1 MRRQKSEKVTTTF
14 SRSGV
19 IDFKEGFMENDSV
32 EHLPTEAIP
41 LNQEAIPLNKE
52 AIDLNVETAESMLDK
67 ARRKAKELKEYVREK
82 LHKSPKPEK
91 VMQAQQHLNT
101 LTHLEATQIQDL
113 VAADVNAFSTKYL
126 AAFSSD
132 AITQA
137 QLDTMVSLGT
147 DVYNN
152 SMCTH
157 IQQSSTYNA
166 PLTSQKPRTKV
177 SSKTPVYERSFH
189 REEVSQES
197 MMDKK
202 YSLRELQPK
211 LEKAVNETLSAYG
224 IDGSDVDTKQK
235 ARMSQLEALLRT

>member
-1 MRRQKSEKVTTTF
+1 
-14 SRSGV
+14 
-19 IDFKEGFMENDSV
+19 MENDSV
-32 EHLPTEAIP
+32 EHLPTEAT
-41 LNQEAIPLNKE
+41 PLNKE

-67 ARRKAKELKEYVREK
+67 ARRKAKEVKEYVKEK
-82 LHKSPKPEK
+82 LRKSPKPAN
-91 VMQAQQHLNT
+91 VMHAQQHLNT

-126 AAFSSD
+126 AAFSSE
-132 AITQA
+132 AMTQA
-137 QLDTMVSLGT
+137 QIDTMVSLGT
-147 DVYNN
+147 DVYNT

-157 IQQSSTYNA
+157 IQQSSTYNVQSS
-166 PLTSQKPRTKV
+166 TSEKPCIKE
-177 SSKTPVYERSFH
+177 SSKTPVYQRNFP
-189 REEVSQES
+189 RKEVLQES

-235 ARMSQLEALLRT
+235 ARMSQLEALLRQ